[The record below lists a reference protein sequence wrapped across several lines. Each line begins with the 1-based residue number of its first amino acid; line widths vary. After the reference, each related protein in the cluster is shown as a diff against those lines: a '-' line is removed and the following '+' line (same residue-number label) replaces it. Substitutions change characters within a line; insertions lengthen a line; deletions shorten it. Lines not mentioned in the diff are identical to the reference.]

1 MVACV
6 EFIKWYNIIYPNQL
20 QYLLLLLSLYSKQ
33 TDMEIANTILAQ
45 LGGNKFIVMTGS
57 KNFIASKESLTMT
70 LTKNK
75 VKAKYLSVTLN
86 SNDTYTMLFFSLNR
100 NFERVSKSEKT
111 GVYFDQL
118 QSIFTEVTGLDTHL

>member
-1 MVACV
+1 M
-6 EFIKWYNIIYPNQL
+6 
-20 QYLLLLLSLYSKQ
+20 
-33 TDMEIANTILAQ
+33 TIANTILAQ

-75 VKAKYLSVTLN
+75 VKAKYLRIVLDA
-86 SNDTYTMLFFSLNR
+86 NDTYTMTFFSLKR
-100 NFERVSKSEKT
+100 NLDVLIKSEKT
-111 GVYFDQL
+111 GIYFDQL

>member
-1 MVACV
+1 M
-6 EFIKWYNIIYPNQL
+6 
-20 QYLLLLLSLYSKQ
+20 
-33 TDMEIANTILAQ
+33 TIANTILAQ

-70 LTKNK
+70 LTKNE

-100 NFERVSKSEKT
+100 NLDRVTKSEKS
-111 GVYFDQL
+111 GIYFDQL

>member
-1 MVACV
+1 M
-6 EFIKWYNIIYPNQL
+6 
-20 QYLLLLLSLYSKQ
+20 
-33 TDMEIANTILAQ
+33 TIANTILAQ

-86 SNDTYTMLFFSLNR
+86 SNDTYTMLFFGLNR
-100 NFERVSKSEKT
+100 NLDRVTKSEKT

>member
-6 EFIKWYNIIYPNQL
+6 EFIKWYDIIYSNQL
-20 QYLLLLLSLYSKQ
+20 QYPLLLLSLYSKQ

-45 LGGNKFIVMTGS
+45 LGGNKFIAMTGS

-100 NFERVSKSEKT
+100 NFDRVSKSEKT

>member
-6 EFIKWYNIIYPNQL
+6 EFIKWYNIIYSNQL
-20 QYLLLLLSLYSKQ
+20 QYPLLLLSLYSKQ

-45 LGGNKFIVMTGS
+45 LGGNKFIAMTGS